1 MCVQFFVSE
10 MLRRCSEATN
20 EALTVKR
27 VKALTKRPPTATVE
41 ISPTPAVRDSGCRR
55 PAWPWKWLRFRWQR
69 ESVEA
74 GWAADGAGPGELD
87 LKEAREK
94 AEGVQRLV
102 QRGVDPRVE
111 EQAAKAD
118 DRLVEKVLDRYL
130 AEHVDKRNRRNSAKQ
145 NRQIIEA
152 RIRPV
157 WRGRLISDLDRHAI
171 NALIKPII
179 VSRPALTHRVRS
191 IISRWCRWMV
201 EEDILD
207 RQPVPGDPGAAAD
220 RRPRAR
226 AVNGRDPHLPAG
238 LPAAANAGR
247 RLLVSLLLP
256 TGQRR
261 EEAAAMTWDEVRSR
275 RQRAA
280 LDNASRTIEER
291 QAASRAAGRARARHP
306 ARVAS
311 VAGGAVRRTDIEEW
325 YSLCEAQSASK

>member
-1 MCVQFFVSE
+1 VV
-10 MLRRCSEATN
+10 
-20 EALTVKR
+20 
-27 VKALTKRPPTATVE
+27 
-41 ISPTPAVRDSGCRR
+41 
-55 PAWPWKWLRFRWQR
+55 RFRWQR
-69 ESVEA
+69 ESVKFRL
-74 GWAADGAGPGELD
+74 GCYGAGPGELD

-118 DRLVEKVLDRYL
+118 DRLVENVLDRYL

-207 RQPVPGDPGAAAD
+207 DSPFRAIRVPP
-220 RRPRAR
+220 PIVAR
-226 AVNGRDPHLPAG
+226 ERVLSTAEVRTFLLAC
-238 LPAAANAGR
+238 R
-247 RLLVSLLLP
+247 RLPMPVAGCFELLLL

-261 EEAAAMTWDEVRSR
+261 EEAAAMTWDEVDLDASEPRWTMPRERSKNGKPH
-275 RQRAA
+275 
-280 LDNASRTIEER
+280 LVPLV
-291 QAASRAAGRARARHP
+291 GRALAILH
-306 ARVAS
+306 
-311 VAGGAVRRTDIEEW
+311 E
-325 YSLCEAQSASK
+325 